1 MQVTVHECAVHMC
14 GWRFLGE
21 RKSQVRKLHCTL
33 AKHSSASR
41 HGLRLHLGSS
51 PQERGASIYL
61 TVGCGLMFMVP
72 QNHQSLHVSTQVAQ
86 IYLRLKKKKI
96 QNNNTTLETSGRKGL
111 SHPLSRE
118 CWVYRPAPCT
128 AARASPSEEPY
139 LSGW

>member
-1 MQVTVHECAVHMC
+1 MQVTVHKCAVHMC

-21 RKSQVRKLHCTL
+21 RKSQVCKLHCTL
-33 AKHSSASR
+33 ASTHQLQDMGFAYSS
-41 HGLRLHLGSS
+41 L
-51 PQERGASIYL
+51 QERGPSTYL

-86 IYLRLKKKKI
+86 ICLRLKKKKI
-96 QNNNTTLETSGRKGL
+96 QNNNNKTLETSKRKGL

-128 AARASPSEEPY
+128 PARASPQ
-139 LSGW
+139 